1 MLRYLFIGKIQRDYI
16 IPPNQKAHLNIPGG
30 NLLYAAAGFALWE
43 TDAGLVARV
52 GEDFPQ
58 EWLESIAQLGF
69 DTRGIRILPETIDL
83 RNFIAYQDADTP
95 KNDAPV
101 SSFARIGLPLPKSL
115 LGYSPPTPQLDSK
128 TQPNPFTIRIR
139 DVPEDYLDAIAAHIC
154 PLDYQSHILLPT
166 LLRQG
171 HITTLTLD
179 PASGYMDP
187 IFWDEIPAIIK
198 GLTALLLSEK
208 KALALFQGRSNDL
221 WEIAQ
226 TLAGYGCEIVVIKRG
241 AQGQYVYD
249 HYSRRRWSVP
259 AYPVRVSDP
268 TGAGDAFCG
277 GFLAGY
283 QKSYDALGATLY
295 GNVSASLV
303 IEGTG
308 AFYAL
313 DALEGLAQ
321 ARLEMLTGMVHKV

>member
-1 MLRYLFIGKIQRDYI
+1 MLRYLLIGKIQRDYI
-16 IPPNQKAHLNIPGG
+16 ISPDQKAHLNIPGG
-30 NLLYAAAGFALWE
+30 NLLYAAAGFSLWE

-95 KNDAPV
+95 KNDTPV
-101 SSFARIGLPLPKSL
+101 SSFARIGLPLPKAL
-115 LGYSPPTPQLDSK
+115 LGYSPPPPQLDSK
-128 TQPNPFTIRIR
+128 TRPNPVTIRIR

-171 HITTLTLD
+171 NITTLTLD
-179 PASGYMDP
+179 PAAGYMDP
-187 IFWDEIPAIIK
+187 IFWDEIPAIVN

-208 KALALFQGRSNDL
+208 KALSLFQGRSNDL

-259 AYPVRVSDP
+259 AYPARVSDP

-283 QKSYDALGATLY
+283 QKSYDALEATLY

-303 IEGTG
+303 VEGTG

-321 ARLEMLTGMVHKV
+321 ARLEMLTGMVHIV